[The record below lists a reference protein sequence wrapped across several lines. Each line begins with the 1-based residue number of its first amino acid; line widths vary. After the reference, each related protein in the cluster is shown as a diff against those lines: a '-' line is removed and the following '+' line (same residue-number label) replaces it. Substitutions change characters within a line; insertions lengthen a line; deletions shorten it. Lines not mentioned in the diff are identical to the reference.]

1 MLFHGFYFKDS
12 KQKPCYWIVENSHG
26 SKLDETSYDENYG
39 YIKMSDSWFNKHVI
53 MAIVNKD
60 SILNKDIHEKIK
72 NKENIIELPKW
83 CNLGELL

>member
-1 MLFHGFYFKDS
+1 
-12 KQKPCYWIVENSHG
+12 
-26 SKLDETSYDENYG
+26 
-39 YIKMSDSWFNKHVI
+39 